1 MCLLQFQDLSKG
13 KGYITEKALRKWDEV
28 QGLVDAEIASQEV
41 IDSMFARVQVENG
54 RVSLPAFRQFIGM
67 LDTVL
72 VDDAGNILSFDEQ
85 DRAVDLDG
93 VDDEE
98 Q

>member
-1 MCLLQFQDLSKG
+1 MYCSQFQDLSKG
-13 KGYITEKALRKWDEV
+13 KGYITEKALRKWDEL
-28 QGLVDAEIASQEV
+28 QGLVDADIAPQEV

-72 VDDAGNILSFDEQ
+72 VDDAGNMLSFDEQ
-85 DRAVDLDG
+85 DRAVNMGGLGDYK
-93 VDDEE
+93 